1 MSLVLHG
8 VAGSRAIRCLWMLEE
23 LGLPFTHIPLDFR
36 GQTREPKF
44 LHINPN
50 GHIPVLED
58 GPLVV
63 WESMAIN
70 LHLARSADG
79 PLAPA
84 DPAEDAHCLMW
95 SFWAVNEIERECVA
109 ILLHREALPVAR
121 RKPEAAQKAAGR
133 LHAPLAVLQAHL
145 AQHGFLVATRFTVA
159 DLNVAA
165 ILAWARPEIDLLAGY
180 PAIHAWLEAAQH
192 RPAYLRAIARS

>member
-1 MSLVLHG
+1 MRLVLHG

-23 LGLPFTHIPLDFR
+23 LGLAFTHLPVDFR
-36 GQTREPKF
+36 GQTREPEF
-44 LHINPN
+44 LHVNPN
-50 GHIPVLED
+50 GRIPVLED
-58 GPLVV
+58 GALVI

-70 LHLARSADG
+70 LHLARRAGG
-79 PLAPA
+79 PLAPCGT
-84 DPAEDAHCLMW
+84 AEEAQCLMW
-95 SFWAVNEIERECVA
+95 SFWAVNEIERDCVA
-109 ILLHREALPVAR
+109 ILLHRQALPAAR

-133 LHAPLAVLQAHL
+133 LRAPLAVLEARL

-180 PAIHAWLEAAQH
+180 SAIHAWLEAALS
-192 RPAYLRAIARS
+192 RPAYLRALARS